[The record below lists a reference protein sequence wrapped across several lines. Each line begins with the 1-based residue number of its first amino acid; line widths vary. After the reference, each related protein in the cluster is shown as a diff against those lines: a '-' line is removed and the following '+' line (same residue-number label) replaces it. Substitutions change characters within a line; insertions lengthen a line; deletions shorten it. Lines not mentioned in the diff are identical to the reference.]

1 MDNTRENHQQPLAAR
16 TPLAAGGE
24 VVLRIASGPHVK
36 GGREGACAP
45 RPNEMSLDVGKGNEA
60 SYTRRTAARVR
71 A

>member
-1 MDNTRENHQQPLAAR
+1 MNNPMTIQQQPLAAR

-45 RPNEMSLDVGKGNEA
+45 RPNEMALDVGKGDEA